1 MFWVRQFWQ
10 CRMSIRRIC
19 LASDDSWDWK
29 VQITN
34 GGDWDTRDI
43 GVISLITRPWVQL
56 YTEDEE
62 AECDDM
68 MAADI
73 SGDLEHVKWCHMM
86 SGSPVWHQM
95 TSDDGIMIS
104 VTRFSDLSPP
114 PHAKS
119 ENDSRGVAG
128 AQLKPSGCQ
137 QLDRDKIPRLDLPNF
152 RWSLMSLSLRK
163 VNIPWSE
170 LYNIWDWL
178 HNKSGMM
185 TGTEKTKE
193 VNDMFLIRVSGA
205 VWAHCSLSL
214 SIPL

>member
-1 MFWVRQFWQ
+1 MPETETHGE
-10 CRMSIRRIC
+10 I
-19 LASDDSWDWK
+19 
-29 VQITN
+29 
-34 GGDWDTRDI
+34 GD
-43 GVISLITRPWVQL
+43 VSLITRPWVQL
-56 YTEDEE
+56 YILEMRRLNVTTRWQQT
-62 AECDDM
+62 
-68 MAADI
+68 
-73 SGDLEHVKWCHMM
+73 SQGDLEHVRWCHVM
-86 SGSPVWHQM
+86 SGSSVWHQM

-128 AQLKPSGCQ
+128 AQLKPSDCQ

-152 RWSLMSLSLRK
+152 RWTLMSLSLRK
-163 VNIPWSE
+163 VNIPGSE
-170 LYNIWDWL
+170 PYNIWDWL

-205 VWAHCSLSL
+205 AWAHCSLNS
-214 SIPL
+214 SVIMFSSV